1 MSEVTPESAAATIK
15 RAIEVIEVQ
24 DVHIDLLQ
32 QQVARLRTAVEE
44 YDALSQNLINRL
56 HKIRTDLNEPR

>member
-44 YDALSQNLINRL
+44 YDALSQDLINRL